1 MNKFILIIMLTI
13 SLLCLVGCS
22 STIEL
27 SKDDAYW
34 IKEYVIYSNNYIETS
49 FKENPTDAERR
60 AIEPYR
66 ARYRVTEKIIEKW
79 EK

>member
-1 MNKFILIIMLTI
+1 MNKFILIIILTI
-13 SLLCLVGCS
+13 SMLCLVGCS

-49 FKENPTDAERR
+49 FKENTSDDELI

-66 ARYRVTEKIIEKW
+66 SRYRFTEIIIEKW
-79 EK
+79 EE